1 MASSIRRNLFLCVF
15 LFAILLVAGAPALEA
30 QDDDLSG
37 SWLMDM
43 SADVP
48 EAVEPCIYS
57 GDCEM
62 SQDGNQLTG
71 TVDLMLVSGPE
82 DCPAEMTAAL
92 GGNVD
97 GDDVSGTLSG
107 ADGEADFTGS
117 RANSFVGTF
126 QATEGAF
133 AGSDGEWVAVRPLV
147 HVTEIPTLAG
157 AGLTLLVL
165 ALLGAGGW
173 VLRSR
178 RSEQSLA

>member
-1 MASSIRRNLFLCVF
+1 MPLLTRSRRFT
-15 LFAILLVAGAPALEA
+15 LLIVATLLAAAPSLQA
-30 QDDDLSG
+30 QDLSG

-62 SQDGNQLTG
+62 SQDGSQLTG

-82 DCPAEMTAAL
+82 NCPAEMTAAL
-92 GGNVD
+92 GGIVD
-97 GDDVSGTLSG
+97 DDDVSGTLSG

-147 HVTEIPTLAG
+147 HVTEIPSLTG

-165 ALLGAGGW
+165 ALLAGGAW
-173 VLRSR
+173 VLRGRREESR
-178 RSEQSLA
+178 PA